1 MTGSQFMNALG
12 LFYFFWKNLK
22 LVLINICTLD
32 EMILEMEATSQR
44 KYVMLDNLLS
54 ILIWLFMISEYDTI
68 CNFTLGR
75 ALCCGFYL

>member
-1 MTGSQFMNALG
+1 MNALG

-54 ILIWLFMISEYDTI
+54 ILI
-68 CNFTLGR
+68 
-75 ALCCGFYL
+75 